1 MTPHYEIK
9 KLTDTLKA
17 KKLSKSEM
25 EGMARCFL
33 KLANASLGEKLSA
46 ETLIRKAN
54 LNETEIKP
62 LLMHPDAMTWAIL
75 AHIIIGCQ
83 QFLADTGQNIDIE
96 ALMKLCQKRKD
107 GSSALKIDSPDE
119 KPKITWKPF
128 SI

>member
-9 KLTDTLKA
+9 KLTDALKA

-25 EGMARCFL
+25 EAMAQCFL
-33 KLANASLGEKLSA
+33 KLAVAGTGERFSI
-46 ETLIRKAN
+46 ETLIKKAN
-54 LNETEIKP
+54 PNGTEIKP
-62 LLMHPDAMTWAIL
+62 LLMHPEAMTWAIL

-83 QFLADTGQNIDIE
+83 QFLADTGQTIGIE
-96 ALMKLCQKRKD
+96 ALMQLCQKGKN

>member
-9 KLTDTLKA
+9 KLTDILKA

-25 EGMARCFL
+25 EGMAQCFL
-33 KLANASLGEKLSA
+33 KLAATSTGERFSIEA
-46 ETLIRKAN
+46 LIKKAN
-54 LNETEIKP
+54 PNGTEIKP

-96 ALMKLCQKRKD
+96 ALMKLCQTRKD
-107 GSSALKIDSPDE
+107 GSSALKIDSPNE

-128 SI
+128 SL

>member
-9 KLTDTLKA
+9 KLTDVLKA

-25 EGMARCFL
+25 EGMAQCFL
-33 KLANASLGEKLSA
+33 KLAATSTGERFSIEA
-46 ETLIRKAN
+46 LIKKAN
-54 LNETEIKP
+54 PNGTEIKP

-96 ALMKLCQKRKD
+96 ALMKLCQTRKD
-107 GSSALKIDSPDE
+107 GSSTLKIDSPNE

>member
-9 KLTDTLKA
+9 KLTDALKA

-25 EGMARCFL
+25 EGMAQCFL
-33 KLANASLGEKLSA
+33 KLAITSAGERFSI
-46 ETLIRKAN
+46 ETLIKKAN
-54 LNETEIKP
+54 PNGTEIKP

-83 QFLADTGQNIDIE
+83 QFLADTGQTIDIE
-96 ALMKLCQKRKD
+96 ALMKLCQTRKD
-107 GSSALKIDSPDE
+107 GSSTLKIDSPDE